1 MTETFDAPVLVVTDH
16 TGDDTAGY
24 TLTLASAQLLTLAR
38 SLTTGPV
45 VAVALNPTPDLDAL
59 SAQGVAEVL
68 VPGLAGHSPRVS
80 AVVADAVRAC
90 LPLVDHP
97 AALLCVSNYR
107 GREVTARL
115 AAQLDSGA
123 AVDVSALSVEGGEL
137 RARKSA
143 LAGSW
148 TTHVHVTRGMPVI
161 AVRPSSVEVHD
172 APRPSQPA
180 RRDVDVDFSPEA
192 LAVTVES
199 SLAQADTG
207 RVSLTEAQVVVV
219 GGRGTD
225 GDFGPVEALADALG
239 GAVGATRVASDE
251 GWVPRALQ
259 IGQTGVSVA
268 PKLYV
273 GLGVSGAIHHTV
285 GMQSAQHVVAVCDD
299 PDAPIFELADF
310 GVVGDLFEVVPQAI
324 EALRREGVEVR

>member
-1 MTETFDAPVLVVTDH
+1 MGETFNSPVVVVTDH
-16 TGDDTAGY
+16 TGDDAQGY
-24 TLTLASAQLLTLAR
+24 TLTLASAQLLTMAR

-45 VAVALNPTPDLDAL
+45 VAVALNPAPDMAAL
-59 SAQGVAEVL
+59 AAQGVGEVL
-68 VPGLAGHSPRVS
+68 VPDLADHSPRVS

-90 LPLVDHP
+90 LPAAGEP

-107 GREVTARL
+107 GREVVARL

-123 AVDVSALSVEGGEL
+123 AVDVSAVEVEDGEV

-143 LAGSW
+143 LAGAWS
-148 TTHVHVTRGMPVI
+148 TYFHVTHGMPVI
-161 AVRPSSVEVHD
+161 AVRPSSVEAQD
-172 APRPSQPA
+172 AAEPSTPT
-180 RRDVDVDFSPEA
+180 RRDIPVDFSPEA
-192 LAVTVES
+192 LAPTVEAS
-199 SLAQADTG
+199 VPQADTG
-207 RVSLTEAQVVVV
+207 RASLTEAQVVVV
-219 GGRGTD
+219 GGRGTG
-225 GDFGPVEALADALG
+225 GDFSPVEALADVLG

-268 PKLYV
+268 PKLYI

-285 GMQSAQHVVAVCDD
+285 GMQSSQHIVAVCDD
-299 PDAPIFELADF
+299 PDAPIFEIADF

-324 EALRREGVEVR
+324 EALRREGVGPR

>member
-1 MTETFDAPVLVVTDH
+1 MTETLDAPVLVVTDH
-16 TGDDTAGY
+16 TGDAAGGF
-24 TLTLASAQLLTLAR
+24 TLTPASAQLLTLAR

-45 VAVALNPTPDLDAL
+45 VAVALNPAPDLAAL

-68 VPGLAGHSPRVS
+68 VPDLAGHSPRVS
-80 AVVADAVRAC
+80 AVVADAVHAC
-90 LPLVDHP
+90 LPLAGDP

-107 GREVTARL
+107 GREVAARL

-123 AVDVSALSVEGGEL
+123 AVDVSSVEVEDGEL

-148 TTHVHVTRGMPVI
+148 TTHFHVTRGMPVI
-161 AVRPSSVEVHD
+161 AVRPSSVEAED
-172 APRPSQPA
+172 AA
-180 RRDVDVDFSPEA
+180 RASTPTRTEVAVEYSPEA
-192 LAVTVES
+192 LAVTVEES
-199 SLAQADTG
+199 VAQADTG
-207 RVSLTEAQVVVV
+207 RVPLTEAQVVVV
-219 GGRGTD
+219 GGRGTG
-225 GDFGPVEALADALG
+225 GDFAPVEALADALG

-285 GMQSAQHVVAVCDD
+285 GMQSSQHVVAVCDD
-299 PDAPIFELADF
+299 PDAPIFEIADF
-310 GVVGDLFEVVPQAI
+310 GVVGDLFEVVPQAV
-324 EALRREGVEVR
+324 EVLHREGVGVR

>member
-1 MTETFDAPVLVVTDH
+1 MTETLDAPVLVVTDH
-16 TGDDTAGY
+16 TGDAAGGF
-24 TLTLASAQLLTLAR
+24 TLTPASTQLLTLAR

-45 VAVALNPTPDLDAL
+45 VAVALNPAPDLAAL

-68 VPGLAGHSPRVS
+68 VPDLAGRSPRVS

-90 LPLVDHP
+90 LPLAGDP

-107 GREVTARL
+107 GREVVARL

-123 AVDVSALSVEGGEL
+123 AVDVSAVEVEDGEL

-148 TTHVHVTRGMPVI
+148 TTHFHVTRGMPVI
-161 AVRPSSVEVHD
+161 AVRPSSVEAED
-172 APRPSQPA
+172 AAQASTPT
-180 RRDVDVDFSPEA
+180 RRDVAVEYSPEA
-192 LAVTVES
+192 LAVTVEES
-199 SLAQADTG
+199 VAQADTG
-207 RVSLTEAQVVVV
+207 RVPLTEAQVVVV
-219 GGRGTD
+219 GGRGTG
-225 GDFGPVEALADALG
+225 GDFAPVEALADALG

-285 GMQSAQHVVAVCDD
+285 GMQSSQHVVAVCDD
-299 PDAPIFELADF
+299 PDAPIFEIADF
-310 GVVGDLFEVVPQAI
+310 GVVGDLFEVVPQAV
-324 EALRREGVEVR
+324 EALHREGVGVR